1 MAQYT
6 SRRSSLVPADVRTWA
21 RENGFTVGSRGRLH
35 PSVVAAYLAAQPKT
49 LLVIA
54 KEVGVQ
60 APKTL
65 KAGSKRVNTLAAEVS
80 VLVR

>member
-1 MAQYT
+1 MAYK
-6 SRRSSLVPADVRTWA
+6 SRRSALVPAVVREWA
-21 RENGFTVGSRGRLH
+21 KENGFTVGSRGRLH
-35 PSVVAAYLAAQPKT
+35 ADVVAAYLASQPKT
-49 LLVIA
+49 LLTIA

-65 KAGSKRVNTLAAEVS
+65 KAGSKRVETLAAEVS